1 MVSSECNVILEVVN
15 CWNITEAW
23 QSGST
28 TNMRTQTDGDK
39 NDIGNPGAN

>member
-15 CWNITEAW
+15 CWNITEAR
-23 QSGST
+23 QSVST
-28 TNMRTQTDGDK
+28 TNMNTQTDGDK